1 MKEKEFYTDRLILRE
16 INDEE
21 WDNYY
26 NHVTEADEIFVQ
38 YGREPDEKLLEF
50 IKYPTPDVIYY
61 SIILKDTDEMVGYIG
76 IPEYSNSIEYY
87 IFTEYRRNG
96 YAYEALTAFVD
107 AYLDGLITPDNKDSV
122 TAEVVFDNEASDR
135 LLKKAGFVRLG
146 MGCSFGWKDESKT
159 EIEATTWYSRYEY
172 SREESEE
179 KNNEQK

>member
-1 MKEKEFYTDRLILRE
+1 MKENCFFTDRLILRE
-16 INDEE
+16 INVDE

-38 YGREPDEKLLEF
+38 YGREPTEDLLEF
-50 IKYPTPDVIYY
+50 IKHPTPDVIYH

-76 IPEYSNSIEYY
+76 IPEYNSSIEYY
-87 IFTEYRRNG
+87 IFPEHRRKG

-107 AYLDGLITPDNKDSV
+107 AYLDGLITPNNKGNV
-122 TAEVVFDNEASDR
+122 TAEVVYENEASDR
-135 LLKKAGFVRLG
+135 LLEKAGFVRLG
-146 MGCSFGWKDESKT
+146 VGCSFGWKDEAET
-159 EIEATTWYSRYEY
+159 EIEATAWFSRYEY